1 MASAKLRRL
10 LVSRL
15 RLERPLLLLLLLLGS
30 RLVRS
35 DPSPA
40 GGRG

>member
-10 LVSRL
+10 LAARL
-15 RLERPLLLLLLLLGS
+15 RLERPLLLLLLLGS